1 MVIFDWDNNKNE
13 SLKAERNISFERVV
27 VEIESGLVLDILKRP
42 NMKKYPNQI
51 LIIVE
56 IDNYAWIVPTI
67 ENKDIFFFKTA
78 YPSRKYTH
86 VYLSEANL

>member
-1 MVIFDWDNNKNE
+1 MIFDWDNNKNE

-67 ENKDIFFFKTA
+67 ENKHIFFFKTA
-78 YPSRKYTH
+78 YPSRKYTS

>member
-1 MVIFDWDNNKNE
+1 MIFDWDNNKNE

-78 YPSRKYTH
+78 YPSRKYTR

>member
-1 MVIFDWDNNKNE
+1 MIFDWDNNKNE

-67 ENKDIFFFKTA
+67 ENKHIFFFKTT
-78 YPSRKYTH
+78 YLSRKYTS